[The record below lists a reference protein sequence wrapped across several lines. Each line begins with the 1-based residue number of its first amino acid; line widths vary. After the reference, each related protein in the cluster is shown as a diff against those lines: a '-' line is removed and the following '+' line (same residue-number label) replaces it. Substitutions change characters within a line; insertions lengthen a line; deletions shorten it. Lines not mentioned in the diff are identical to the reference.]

1 MASTDRPEVPGL
13 NSNMAVSCG
22 PSKNGGEFGQDVPA
36 VWLTIREGGKNKTI
50 MLATVNAIQ
59 LGQQILRAADE
70 AE

>member
-1 MASTDRPEVPGL
+1 MARGVRSEVPGI
-13 NSNMAVSCG
+13 NPDMAASCG
-22 PSKNGGEFGQDVPA
+22 PSVNCGGFGEIKLG